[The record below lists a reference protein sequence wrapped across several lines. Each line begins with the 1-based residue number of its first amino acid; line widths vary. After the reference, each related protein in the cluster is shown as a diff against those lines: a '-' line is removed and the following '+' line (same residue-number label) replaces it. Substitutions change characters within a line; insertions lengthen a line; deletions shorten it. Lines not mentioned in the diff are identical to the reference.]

1 MALELRKAGWKKA
14 VALTGGWDAWVK
26 AGFAVEQAPGGGVV
40 V

>member
-14 VALTGGWDAWVK
+14 VALIGGWDAWRK
-26 AGFAVEQAPGGGVV
+26 AGFAVEPMPGGGVV